1 LQNNRRGVRLPAQ
14 LQTTET
20 QLNKPVAV
28 IVIAILLGLGF
39 LALALGGTIAG
50 STKSSSTTSSS
61 NEPYT
66 SSTSVASGNS
76 YNSFYLAMNV
86 IPTNRLVPLGGNTN
100 FTVVLYNGG
109 DLTGNYS
116 LSAVAPSGLSID
128 SGAIPLA
135 ISGAGPHMGVLH
147 VSSSGA
153 MSPGT
158 YQVTIAA
165 TGAKGVAHQTFD
177 FNVTRNLV
185 QLTTLLAPY
194 FSNVTVK
201 AGDSV
206 TWEAMDGAM
215 SDESNAFHEVIF
227 SSLNMTSDWIMQYQT
242 WSYTFSHPGTY
253 KYYDRAVPSITGEV
267 VVLP

>member
-1 LQNNRRGVRLPAQ
+1 MFYSTSPKRRKAVSAAVSAGIV
-14 LQTTET
+14 
-20 QLNKPVAV
+20 V
-28 IVIAILLGLGF
+28 IVALLGF
-39 LALALGGTIAG
+39 AVLALIFGGAIAG
-50 STKSSSTTSSS
+50 PTKGGVTTTSVSES
-61 NEPYT
+61 QA
-66 SSTSVASGNS
+66 SSTSVASGNGPK
-76 YNSFYLAMNV
+76 SFYLAMNV

-116 LSAVAPSGLSID
+116 LSAVAPSGLSFVSD
-128 SGAIPLA
+128 ALPVA
-135 ISGAGPHMGVLH
+135 ISGAGPHSGAMH
-147 VSSSGA
+147 VSSSSG

-158 YQVTIAA
+158 YQVTIKA
-165 TGAKGVAHQTFD
+165 TGANGVAGQTFD
-177 FNVTRNLV
+177 FTVTRNLV
-185 QLTTLLAPY
+185 QLTTLYSPY

-215 SDESNAFHEVIF
+215 SDESNAFHEVVF
-227 SSLNMTSDWIMQYQT
+227 SSLNMTSNWIFQYDT

-253 KYYDRAVPSITGEV
+253 RYYDRAVPSISGEV